1 MSNEIKIRH
10 DFVIRENYSDKQIEK
25 EIDVI
30 VAGIRWIK
38 SEQQRLG
45 DPDFLADTI
54 ATNRDFLG
62 ELEAE
67 LVRRRRR
74 QQTGL

>member
-10 DFVIRENYSDKQIEK
+10 DFVIRETYSDKQIEK

-38 SEQQRLG
+38 SEQERLG

-54 ATNRDFLG
+54 ATNRDFLD

-67 LVRRRRR
+67 LARRRGR
-74 QQTGL
+74 QRIDL